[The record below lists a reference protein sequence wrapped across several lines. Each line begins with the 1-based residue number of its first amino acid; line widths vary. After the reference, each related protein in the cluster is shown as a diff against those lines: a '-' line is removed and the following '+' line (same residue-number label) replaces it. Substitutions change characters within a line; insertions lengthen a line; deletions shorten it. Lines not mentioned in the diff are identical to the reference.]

1 LSKIKIVTDSTS
13 DLPKDLAD
21 KYDIEIIP
29 LNIFFGEDRY
39 KDKINLSPSEFYG
52 MVESGIYEWPKTS
65 QPSAK
70 EFLEVYTKIFDQGFE
85 TIISIHITPNMSG
98 TMNSVQLA
106 INQIPDKDII
116 AVDGNTTTLPLG
128 LIALIAG
135 KLNQEGKNKEEILS
149 ALKNALI
156 PKSRIVCTLDTL
168 EYLHRGGRIG
178 RAKKI
183 FGKLLNKKPIMQVRD
198 GLVESFVSV
207 TGSEEAYNGMVR
219 IAPKII
225 ENMDYDILW
234 IGYTNDKSLA
244 EKYYDSIKDIPNLP
258 KDVALVEMGPSI
270 GAHIGTGAL
279 AITWIGNWSENW
291 FTDKD

>member
-1 LSKIKIVTDSTS
+1 MSKIKIVVDSTS
-13 DLPKDLAD
+13 DLPKDLAE

-39 KDKINLSPSEFYG
+39 KDKVDLSPSEFYG

-70 EFLEVYTKIFDQGFE
+70 EFLEVYTKIFDQGYE
-85 TIISIHITPNMSG
+85 TIFSIHITPNMSG

-106 INQIPDKDII
+106 INQIPEKDII
-116 AVDGNTTTLPLG
+116 AVDGNTTSLPLG

-149 ALKNALI
+149 ALKNTLI

-270 GAHIGTGAL
+270 GAHIGTWCTHWHWGISYYL
-279 AITWIGNWSENW
+279 DW
-291 FTDKD
+291 